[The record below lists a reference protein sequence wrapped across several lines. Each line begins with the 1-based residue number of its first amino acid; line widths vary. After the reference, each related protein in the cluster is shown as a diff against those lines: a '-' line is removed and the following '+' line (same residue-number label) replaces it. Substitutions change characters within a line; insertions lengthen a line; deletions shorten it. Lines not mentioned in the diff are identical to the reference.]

1 MKLRNLLSIFTLIT
15 LTFSLPS
22 ISGTVDKTVKDEWE
36 QWGPYKLKTV
46 EIVIGESTKHPKD
59 EISGSRIDLY
69 VVSTDFVTGFNGD
82 AYNSSIGGGGTD
94 TFYYNLGGNESPR
107 YSFSPKKHWLQK
119 IIVKENYLV
128 GESGIQFLRL
138 KGDGFDV
145 KSGTNPGKNYIEKSV
160 VSFANENK
168 EFTYAPILTHIAIYH
183 RQGSPSIN
191 GFRMRFLIPEHARVR
206 HSQNVSVKY
215 F

>member
-22 ISGTVDKTVKDEWE
+22 ISGTVDKKVKEEWE
-36 QWGPYKLKTV
+36 RWGPYKLKTV
-46 EIVIGESTKHPKD
+46 EIGIGEVTKQPNE
-59 EISGSRIDLY
+59 EISGSMFDLS
-69 VVSTDFVTGFNGD
+69 VVSRDFVTGFNGT
-82 AYNSSIGGGGTD
+82 AYNSSIGGGTD
-94 TFYYNLGGNESPR
+94 TFLYNRGGNESSW

-160 VSFANENK
+160 VSFANKNK
-168 EFTYAPILTHIAIYH
+168 EFTYAPILTHIAIYYH
-183 RQGSPSIN
+183 NSSPSIN
-191 GFRMRFLIPEHARVR
+191 GFRMRFLIPEYSEVR